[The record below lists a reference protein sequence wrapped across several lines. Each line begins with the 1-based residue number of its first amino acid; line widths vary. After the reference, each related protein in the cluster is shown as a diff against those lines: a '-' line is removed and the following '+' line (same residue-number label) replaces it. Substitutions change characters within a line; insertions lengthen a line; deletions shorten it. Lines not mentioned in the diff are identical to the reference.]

1 MKLVWFLK
9 TKITKTTRRG
19 IRYIDADIL
28 KIMIEKKDNNSN
40 DFDDEDDNS
49 DDNEDKWF
57 DAERNNIYNNGEDQN
72 FENDEEKDIPEI
84 VNSELSQME
93 YNLEY
98 LKYQQN
104 LYLEIYGLKTIDSEN
119 IQQFKENL
127 EVKSKE

>member
-1 MKLVWFLK
+1 
-9 TKITKTTRRG
+9 
-19 IRYIDADIL
+19 
-28 KIMIEKKDNNSN
+28 
-40 DFDDEDDNS
+40 
-49 DDNEDKWF
+49 
-57 DAERNNIYNNGEDQN
+57 
-72 FENDEEKDIPEI
+72 
-84 VNSELSQME
+84 ME